1 MLRWVLSGYLLPD
14 RSSGAS
20 LCFTW

>member
-20 LCFTW
+20 LCLTW

>member
-14 RSSGAS
+14 RSPGAS
-20 LCFTW
+20 LCLTW